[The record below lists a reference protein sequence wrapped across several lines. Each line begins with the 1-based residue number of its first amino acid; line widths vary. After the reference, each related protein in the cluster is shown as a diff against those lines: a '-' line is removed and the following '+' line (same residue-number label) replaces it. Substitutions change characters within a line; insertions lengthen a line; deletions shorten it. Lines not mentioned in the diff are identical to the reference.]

1 VPVLKTIYNNSMFKK
16 LTDFKYRRK
25 AKEAFGFY
33 IAYLILVVLLGS
45 LVAGLLGSLITAIQG
60 FEGGVKV
67 ISLVS
72 IVSCVT
78 LSYLIIKSKNLTN
91 KFGPILLVVL
101 SGVLAIGGGGLLG
114 LIPTAFLT
122 MKK

>member
-1 VPVLKTIYNNSMFKK
+1 VPVLKTIDNNSMFKK

>member
-1 VPVLKTIYNNSMFKK
+1 MFKK

-25 AKEAFGFY
+25 PKEAFGFY
-33 IAYLILVVLLGS
+33 IAYLILIVLLGA
-45 LVAGLLGSLITAIQG
+45 LAAGFLGAIITSVQG

-67 ISLVS
+67 GSLVS
-72 IVSCVT
+72 IISCVT
-78 LSYLIIKSKNLTN
+78 LSFLVIKSKNLTG

-122 MKK
+122 MKQVSKK

>member
-1 VPVLKTIYNNSMFKK
+1 MFKK